1 MNPTTDRPIERPTLM
16 SRLAEDRRR
25 AAAGREMLEA
35 RKQDLI
41 AAIRQHNA
49 TAKPKFLSRFS
60 AGSLREYLDHLNE
73 VRRKRLKAAH
83 DGLAPQTSDEPAY
96 RHAS

>member
-1 MNPTTDRPIERPTLM
+1 MNSTTGRPPLL

-25 AAAGREMLEA
+25 STAGREMLEA

-49 TAKPKFLSRFS
+49 TAKPKFLNRFG

-73 VRRKRLKAAH
+73 VRRKRLKESR
-83 DGLAPQTSDEPAY
+83 DGTSDAVPAVY